1 MSHDTKILCS
11 IFLLLLQYQFQ
22 FCTPTDTINNTQS
35 LKDGDLLI
43 SSNQTFALGFFTP
56 GKSTNWYLGMWYHK
70 VSEQTVV
77 WVANRGDPINDTSGS
92 LSFDVTGNLVV
103 TGPDRSN
110 PIWSTNVSDPTL
122 AKNSSAQLLD
132 SGNLVVLDSN
142 GVVVWQS
149 FDYPTNTLLPN
160 FRFGVNRKTGLNRFV
175 TSWKSGDDPEPGEY
189 SLKMDLNGAPQPF
202 LYKGSELVWR
212 VGSWIGRE
220 WSGVP
225 EMKMDYFNHS
235 YVENQDEV
243 SMTYSILDPSI
254 SVRMVLNEFGTLQR
268 LTWNDN
274 EHRWVEIYTGPKK
287 PCDSYNYCGT
297 NGYCDPS
304 NLVKGQFECT
314 CLPGFEPKSAHDWY
328 LRDGS
333 GGCVRK
339 RGWHVCG
346 GGGGFEKVPFAK
358 VPNPWTAHVDRG
370 VKGLKECESECLRN
384 CSCNAYASADVSR
397 GDSGCVTWHGDLMDS
412 RVFTSGGQ
420 DLYIRVD
427 AVELAQYLKSQ
438 QHSHGKKQGMVAA
451 IAASVTAVSLLAFCL
466 ICWLVVKKRRGI
478 REQQHLLFS
487 PDTTTSLEAS
497 SMGKHFDES
506 GTNPELSYFDLS
518 IIVSATGNF
527 SLDNKLGE
535 GGFGTVYK
543 GRLPNGQEIA
553 VKRLAKNSGQG
564 AEEFKTEVTLI
575 AKLQHRNLVRLLGYC
590 IQKDEKVLIYEY
602 LPNKGLNSFIFDR
615 TKGSSIDWKMRFNIV
630 LGIARGLLYLHQDSR
645 LRIIHRDLKASN
657 VLLDAE
663 MNPKISDFGMAKIFG
678 KDQIEANTNRVVGTY
693 GYMSPE
699 YAMEGLFSVKSD
711 VFSFGVLLLEIIT
724 GRKNSSYIQDN
735 SVNLIGHVWSLWQ
748 EGRAVEIVRSW
759 MTESDS
765 DKEVLRCIH
774 IALLCVEE
782 SANDRPNMSEVAFM
796 LCNETALPPPK
807 QPAFIFKGADNR
819 PDTSSSARA
828 GAVSINDVTL
838 SAIQAR

>member
-1 MSHDTKILCS
+1 MSHDTKLLCS
-11 IFLLLLQYQFQ
+11 IFLLLLQYQFK
-22 FCTPTDTINNTQS
+22 FCTPTDTINTTQS

-56 GKSTNWYLGMWYHK
+56 GKSTNRYLGIWYNK
-70 VSEQTVV
+70 VSEQTFV
-77 WVANRGDPINDTSGS
+77 WVANRGVPINDTSCS
-92 LSFDVTGNLVV
+92 LSFDVTGNLVI
-103 TGPDRSN
+103 TGPDQSN
-110 PIWSTNVSDPTL
+110 PVWSTNVSDPTV

-149 FDYPTNTLLPN
+149 FDYPTDTLLPN
-160 FRFGVNRKTGLNRFV
+160 LRFGVNRKTGLNRFL
-175 TSWKSGDDPEPGEY
+175 TSWKSGDDPGLGEY
-189 SLKMDLNGAPQPF
+189 SLKMVLNGSPQMF
-202 LYKGSELVWR
+202 LYKGTGPVWR
-212 VGSWIGRE
+212 AGSWIGRRF
-220 WSGVP
+220 SGIP
-225 EMKMDYFNHS
+225 EMTFNYIKDN
-235 YVENQDEV
+235 YVENQEEV
-243 SMTYSILDPSI
+243 TLSYSFRDPSI
-254 SVRMVLNEFGTLQR
+254 ISRLVLNESGTLQW
-268 LTWNDN
+268 LTWRDN
-274 EHRWVEIYTGPKK
+274 EHRWVEIYAGPKK
-287 PCDSYNYCGT
+287 PCDSYNYCGP
-297 NGYCDPS
+297 NGNCNPS
-304 NLVKGQFECT
+304 NIGMGQFECT
-314 CLPGFEPKSAHDWY
+314 CLPAFEPKSARDWY

-339 RGWHVCG
+339 RGGHVCG
-346 GGGGFEKVPFAK
+346 SGEGFEKVPLVK
-358 VPNPWTAHVDRG
+358 VPNTWTAHVDRG
-370 VKGLKECESECLRN
+370 VTWQKECELECLRN

-397 GDSGCVTWHGDLMDS
+397 GDSGCVMWHGDLMDS
-412 RVFTSGGQ
+412 RVFSSGGQ

-427 AVELAQYLKSQ
+427 AVEL
-438 QHSHGKKQGMVAA
+438 
-451 IAASVTAVSLLAFCL
+451 
-466 ICWLVVKKRRGI
+466 GI
-478 REQQHLLFS
+478 TEQQHLLFS

-506 GTNPELSYFDLS
+506 GTNPELPYFDLS
-518 IIVSATGNF
+518 IIVSATNNF

>member
-11 IFLLLLQYQFQ
+11 IFLLLLQYQF
-22 FCTPTDTINNTQS
+22 CTPTDTINITQA

-56 GKSTNWYLGMWYHK
+56 GKSTNRYLGIWYNK

-77 WVANRGDPINDTSGS
+77 WVANRGNPINNTSGS
-92 LSFDVTGNLVV
+92 LSFDITGNLVV
-103 TGPDRSN
+103 TGPDRNN
-110 PIWSTNVSDPTL
+110 PVWSTNVSDPTV
-122 AKNSSAQLLD
+122 AKNSSAQLRD

-160 FRFGVNRKTGLNRFV
+160 LRFGVNRKTGLDRFL
-175 TSWKSGDDPEPGEY
+175 TSWKSGDDPGPGEY
-189 SLKMDLNGAPQPF
+189 SFKMDLNGSSQLF
-202 LYKGSELVWR
+202 LYKGSDLVWR
-212 VGSWIGRE
+212 AGSWIGRG
-220 WSGVP
+220 WSGIP
-225 EMKMDYFNHS
+225 EMTTTFIFNLS
-235 YVENQDEV
+235 YVEDQDEV
-243 SMTYSILDPSI
+243 TLSYSIRDPSI
-254 SVRMVLNEFGTLQR
+254 SSRLVLNESGTLQR
-268 LTWNDN
+268 LTWNNN
-274 EHRWVEIYTGPKK
+274 EHRWVEFYVAPKK
-287 PCDSYNYCGT
+287 PCDSYNYCGP
-297 NGYCDPS
+297 NGICDPS
-304 NLVKGQFECT
+304 NVGTGQFECK
-314 CLPGFEPKSAHDWY
+314 CLPGFEPKSASDWY

-333 GGCVRK
+333 GGCMRE
-339 RGWHVCG
+339 RGGQVCG
-346 GGGGFEKVPFAK
+346 SGEGFEKVPLAK
-358 VPNPWTAHVDRG
+358 VPNTWTAHVDRG
-370 VKGLKECESECLRN
+370 VTGLKECESECLRN
-384 CSCNAYASADVSR
+384 CSCNAYASADVSH
-397 GDSGCVTWHGDLMDS
+397 GDGGCVTWYGDLMDS
-412 RVFTSGGQ
+412 RVFSSGGQ

-438 QHSHGKKQGMVAA
+438 RHSHGKKGMVAA
-451 IAASVTAVSLLAFCL
+451 IAASVAAVSLLAFFL
-466 ICWLVVKKRRGI
+466 ICWLVVKKRR
-478 REQQHLLFS
+478 
-487 PDTTTSLEAS
+487 
-497 SMGKHFDES
+497 
-506 GTNPELSYFDLS
+506 
-518 IIVSATGNF
+518 
-527 SLDNKLGE
+527 
-535 GGFGTVYK
+535 
-543 GRLPNGQEIA
+543 
-553 VKRLAKNSGQG
+553 
-564 AEEFKTEVTLI
+564 
-575 AKLQHRNLVRLLGYC
+575 
-590 IQKDEKVLIYEY
+590 
-602 LPNKGLNSFIFDR
+602 DR
-615 TKGSSIDWKMRFNIV
+615 TKGSFIDWKMRFNIV

-724 GRKNSSYIQDN
+724 GRKNSSYILDN

-748 EGRAVEIVRSW
+748 EGRALEIVGSW

-782 SANDRPNMSEVAFM
+782 SANDRPNMSNVAFM

-807 QPAFIFKGADNR
+807 QPAFIFKGAGNR
-819 PDTSSSARA
+819 PDTSSSASA
-828 GAVSINDVTL
+828 GAISINDITL

>member
-22 FCTPTDTINNTQS
+22 FCSPTDTINTTQS

-56 GKSTNWYLGMWYHK
+56 GKSTNRYLGIWYNK

-77 WVANRGDPINDTSGS
+77 WVANRGDPINNTSGS

-110 PIWSTNVSDPTL
+110 PVWSTNVSDLTV
-122 AKNSSAQLLD
+122 AKNSSVQLLD

-149 FDYPTNTLLPN
+149 FDYPTDTVLPN
-160 FRFGVNRKTGLNRFV
+160 LRLGVNRKTGLNRFL
-175 TSWKSGDDPEPGEY
+175 TSWKSGNDPGPGEY
-189 SLKMDLNGAPQPF
+189 SLKMVLNGSPQF
-202 LYKGSELVWR
+202 ILYKGSELDWR
-212 VGSWIGRE
+212 AGSWIGHR
-220 WSGVP
+220 WSGIP
-225 EMKMDYFNHS
+225 EMTFKYIKDN

-243 SMTYSILDPSI
+243 TLSYSFRDPSI
-254 SVRMVLNEFGTLQR
+254 TSRLVLNESGTLQW
-268 LTWNDN
+268 LTWKDN
-274 EHRWVEIYTGPKK
+274 EHRWFEIYAGPKK
-287 PCDSYNYCGT
+287 PCDSYNFCGP
-297 NGYCDPS
+297 NGNCDPS
-304 NLVKGQFECT
+304 NLGMGQFECM
-314 CLPGFEPKSAHDWY
+314 CLPGFEPKSARDWY

-339 RGWHVCG
+339 RGGHVCG
-346 GGGGFEKVPFAK
+346 SGEGFEKVPLAK
-358 VPNPWTAHVDRG
+358 VPNTWTAHVDRG
-370 VKGLKECESECLRN
+370 VPGLKECESECLRN

-397 GDSGCVTWHGDLMDS
+397 GDSGCVTWHGDLMDT
-412 RVFTSGGQ
+412 RVFSSAGQ

-438 QHSHGKKQGMVAA
+438 RHTHGKKGMVEA
-451 IAASVTAVSLLAFCL
+451 IAASVTVVSLLTFCL

-478 REQQHLLFS
+478 REQQNLLFS
-487 PDTTTSLEAS
+487 PDSTTCLEAS

-506 GTNPELSYFDLS
+506 GTNSELPYFDLS
-518 IIVSATGNF
+518 IIVSATSNF

-535 GGFGTVYK
+535 GGFGAVYK
-543 GRLPNGQEIA
+543 GRLHNGQEIA

-590 IQKDEKVLIYEY
+590 IQKDEKMLIYEY
-602 LPNKGLNSFIFDR
+602 LPNKGLDSFIFDR
-615 TKGSSIDWKMRFNIV
+615 TKGSFIDWKMRFNIV

-724 GRKNSSYIQDN
+724 CRKNISYILDN
-735 SVNLIGHVWSLWQ
+735 AVNLIGHVWSLWQ
-748 EGRAVEIVRSW
+748 KGRAMEIVGSW

-782 SANDRPNMSEVAFM
+782 SANDRPNMSDVAFM
-796 LCNETALPPPK
+796 LCNETTLPPPK
-807 QPAFIFKGADNR
+807 QPAFVFKGAGNR
-819 PDTSSSARA
+819 PVMSSSASA